1 MQAQLIA
8 SRENPA
14 TWTFEEKKRKRQI
27 DERVAGQFLYRKQNG
42 QLVFANGPW
51 HEDSKPQ
58 NVEEFKGLR
67 LANPTG
73 FEHCKPPKPL
83 KKKAKQKAGKPKKR
97 RKKSK
102 AA

>member
-67 LANPTG
+67 LANP
-73 FEHCKPPKPL
+73 L
-83 KKKAKQKAGKPKKR
+83 KKKAKQGAGKPKKR